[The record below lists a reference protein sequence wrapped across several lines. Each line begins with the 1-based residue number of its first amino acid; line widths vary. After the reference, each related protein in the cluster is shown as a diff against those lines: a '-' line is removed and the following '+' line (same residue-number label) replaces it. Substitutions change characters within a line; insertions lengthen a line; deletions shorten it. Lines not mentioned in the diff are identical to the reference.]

1 MKRSRMWAPEMI
13 THIELANSNL
23 TVFHVGDMKNLV
35 SLNLSNNKLTDIRG
49 NGLEHLL
56 NLKTLN
62 LKDNLISKKEN
73 LKALW

>member
-1 MKRSRMWAPEMI
+1 MKRVWAPETI
-13 THIELANSNL
+13 TTIELVNCNL
-23 TVFHVGDMKNLV
+23 TIFHVGDMKNLLN
-35 SLNLSNNKLTDIRG
+35 LNLSGNKITDIRG

-56 NLKTLN
+56 KLKVLN